1 MIGGRGAS
9 QMSNTFSVLCRAK
22 RWSPLLLHG
31 GVDISAYVVG
41 TAEHRDGVARRREQ
55 LAAVRGELRV
65 AGPRSS
71 YWLITHADLPSSI
84 ATACLS
90 SSDASVGPRPH
101 DALVPKVQQ
110 ADGVSPCDCGNM
122 VATMIIW
129 LRRNK
134 PY

>member
-22 RWSPLLLHG
+22 RRSPPLLHG

-65 AGPRSS
+65 AGLLAAISS
-71 YWLITHADLPSSI
+71 L
-84 ATACLS
+84 
-90 SSDASVGPRPH
+90 
-101 DALVPKVQQ
+101 
-110 ADGVSPCDCGNM
+110 
-122 VATMIIW
+122 ATMIIW

-134 PY
+134 PYQMS